1 MLPGGWAGVPPEV
14 PVVRLEVPR
23 IEVFDPTTNQTKE
36 FHRNCLILFAR
47 KGSQKDLNLIY

>member
-23 IEVFDPTTNQTKE
+23 IEVLDPTTN
-36 FHRNCLILFAR
+36 
-47 KGSQKDLNLIY
+47 